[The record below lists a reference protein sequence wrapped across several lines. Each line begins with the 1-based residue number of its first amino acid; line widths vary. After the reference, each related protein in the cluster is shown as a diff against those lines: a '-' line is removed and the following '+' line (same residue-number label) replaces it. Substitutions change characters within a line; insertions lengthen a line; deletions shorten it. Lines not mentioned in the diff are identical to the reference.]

1 MGCKD
6 LYDALK
12 NVEFI
17 NLSEYDPGK
26 KNVCPWCGN
35 SPEEGHQSY
44 CLIMRALQIAERR
57 F

>member
-1 MGCKD
+1 MTQI

-12 NVEFI
+12 ELEFI
-17 NLSEYDPGK
+17 NLEEYDPDK
-26 KNVCPWCGN
+26 KMVCPWCGN

-44 CLIMRALQIAERR
+44 CSIMRALQIAERR